1 MTHPL
6 LPLELQIV
14 ACITLIAFFGWV
26 LRLVRLDRL
35 SLRDSFMWLMSTAVV
50 MLLALFPQLLQA
62 FARTVAIEVPSNALF
77 ALAIFYLTLN
87 VLSLTIARSNASTGA
102 RRLAQECALLRTE
115 LDAIRLEL
123 REPARMPPASPG

>member
-14 ACITLIAFFGWV
+14 ACATLLAFFGWV
-26 LRLVRLDRL
+26 LRLVRRDRL
-35 SLRDSFMWLMSTAVV
+35 SLRDSLMWLLSTALVL
-50 MLLALFPQLLQA
+50 LLALFPQLLQA

-87 VLSLTIARSNASTGA
+87 VLSLTIARSNASTG
-102 RRLAQECALLRTE
+102 
-115 LDAIRLEL
+115 
-123 REPARMPPASPG
+123 

>member
-14 ACITLIAFFGWV
+14 ACATLLAFFGWV
-26 LRLVRLDRL
+26 LRLVRRDRL
-35 SLRDSFMWLMSTAVV
+35 SLRDSLMWLLSTALVL
-50 MLLALFPQLLQA
+50 LLALFPQLLQA

-102 RRLAQECALLRTE
+102 RRLAQECALLRAE
-115 LDAIRLEL
+115 LESVRLEL
-123 REPARMPPASPG
+123 RESAQLTPRTPG